1 MLTIIVITATFV
13 LLLSGVILAACYV
26 GGIASDRADQEF
38 ARRLLQMRIEAQYRV
53 AGLDEEGPVQPFP
66 AAIDKSV
73 QKTQQQAT
81 NDLYNNLYLNLT

>member
-1 MLTIIVITATFV
+1 
-13 LLLSGVILAACYV
+13 
-26 GGIASDRADQEF
+26 
-38 ARRLLQMRIEAQYRV
+38 MRIEAQYRV